1 MHDKS
6 TKVRGFIE
14 HKSKGCVVEDFAV
27 VINVFRMSHMA
38 SRAPRFCHELTHVR
52 FVTKI
57 PLWEGGK
64 RSGGSN
70 PACAE
75 RLTLRVRNCES
86 SGAERL

>member
-14 HKSKGCVVEDFAV
+14 HKSTGCVVEDFAV

-38 SRAPRFCHELTHVR
+38 SRAPRFCHELNLVR

-64 RSGGSN
+64 IQ
-70 PACAE
+70 
-75 RLTLRVRNCES
+75 RVQSALLCECVTANLAVQS
-86 SGAERL
+86 ASRQAA